1 MKRILFK
8 LRSRPDNNLKCKMVL
23 EKDPED
29 DKNLDIGL
37 EFVLKPE
44 SAHPTSVFVEAELE
58 DGEIGVVGRAKAD
71 SKTKSTAD
79 IEVELRRDGET
90 DYDDVHLDVVDNVTD
105 SDELELEVEGSLRR
119 IDMRRKESTSKTT
132 TVRKKREVTNELDCV
147 LTLEKDPLNDKKLD
161 IDLEFTLNPE
171 SKKATTVELEVE
183 VNANEMEIHGIR

>member
-79 IEVELRRDGET
+79 IEVELRRDG
-90 DYDDVHLDVVDNVTD
+90 
-105 SDELELEVEGSLRR
+105 
-119 IDMRRKESTSKTT
+119 
-132 TVRKKREVTNELDCV
+132 
-147 LTLEKDPLNDKKLD
+147 
-161 IDLEFTLNPE
+161 
-171 SKKATTVELEVE
+171 
-183 VNANEMEIHGIR
+183 

>member
-23 EKDPED
+23 E
-29 DKNLDIGL
+29 
-37 EFVLKPE
+37 
-44 SAHPTSVFVEAELE
+44 
-58 DGEIGVVGRAKAD
+58 VVGRAKAD

-147 LTLEKDPLNDKKLD
+147 LT
-161 IDLEFTLNPE
+161 
-171 SKKATTVELEVE
+171 
-183 VNANEMEIHGIR
+183 